1 MIIKM
6 RVIVFGRERM
16 IKKLSV
22 FLAREGIEMV
32 GTSDRVDKMITLP
45 EQGGFDLAIVDSQAE
60 TTEAACHHIKEIWDM
75 PVVLIVNRRQAD
87 WERLQSLDADGYLA
101 EEAENG
107 ELVARLRAML
117 RRLCPV
123 RRVEKMSLCHSTS
136 EFQQNLNV
144 NFMAS

>member
-32 GTSDRVDKMITLP
+32 GTSDRLDKMITLP
-45 EQGGFDLAIVDSQAE
+45 EQGGFDLAIVDSQ
-60 TTEAACHHIKEIWDM
+60 AACHHIKEIWDM
-75 PVVLIVNRRQAD
+75 PVVLIVNRRQAN

-117 RRLCPV
+117 RRLCPA
-123 RRVEKMSLCHSTS
+123 RQVEKMSLCHSTS

>member
-32 GTSDRVDKMITLP
+32 GTSDRLDKMITLP
-45 EQGGFDLAIVDSQAE
+45 EQGGFDLAIVDSQ
-60 TTEAACHHIKEIWDM
+60 AACHHIKEIWDM
-75 PVVLIVNRRQAD
+75 PVVLIVNRRQAN

-101 EEAENG
+101 EEAESG

-117 RRLCPV
+117 RRFCPA
-123 RRVEKMSLCHSTS
+123 RQVERMSLCHSTS
-136 EFQQNLNV
+136 ELQQNLNT

>member
-1 MIIKM
+1 M

-32 GTSDRVDKMITLP
+32 GTSDRLDKMITLP
-45 EQGGFDLAIVDSQAE
+45 EQGGFDLAIVDSQ
-60 TTEAACHHIKEIWDM
+60 AACHHIKEIWDM
-75 PVVLIVNRRQAD
+75 PVVLIVNRRQAN

-101 EEAENG
+101 EEAESG

-117 RRLCPV
+117 RRFCPA
-123 RRVEKMSLCHSTS
+123 RQVERMSLCHSTS
-136 EFQQNLNV
+136 ELQQNLNT

>member
-22 FLAREGIEMV
+22 FLVREGIEMV
-32 GTSDRVDKMITLP
+32 GTSDRLDKMITLP
-45 EQGGFDLAIVDSQAE
+45 EAGGFDLAIVDSQ
-60 TTEAACHHIKEIWDM
+60 AACHHIKEIWDM
-75 PVVLIVNRRQAD
+75 PVVLIVNRRQAN

-117 RRLCPV
+117 RRFCPA
-123 RRVEKMSLCHSTS
+123 RRVAKMSLCHSTS